1 MTMRLAEFSRRRCTG
16 SAFGIAALM
25 LAQLAIV
32 EAANPADA
40 SLAPSQPQLTIQQ
53 LMDTQVDPSAD
64 ALWDSVAFIASAK
77 GEEDRRPRTPA
88 QWNAVRR
95 SALTLLRAV
104 DELSVPGRRVA
115 SGDKQP
121 GPGELKASAI
131 QRLIDSDP
139 DAFARRARGLR
150 SAATKALN
158 AIDARDADALMN
170 AGGLIDEAC
179 EACHATY
186 WYPDRTQAAR

>member
-1 MTMRLAEFSRRRCTG
+1 MIRRSMNR
-16 SAFGIAALM
+16 SIAALM

-32 EAANPADA
+32 GAAGSADA
-40 SLAPSQPQLTIQQ
+40 PSGPAPSAPSRPSQPKLTIQQ
-53 LMDTQVDPSAD
+53 LMDTRVDPSAD

-88 QWNAVRR
+88 QWDAVRR
-95 SALTLLRAV
+95 SALALLQAV
-104 DELSVPGRRVA
+104 DELSVPGLRVA
-115 SGDKQP
+115 SADKKP
-121 GPGELKASAI
+121 GPGELKVSAI

-139 DAFARRARGLR
+139 DAFARHARGLKT
-150 SAATKALN
+150 AATKALD

-179 EACHATY
+179 EACHVTY
-186 WYPDRTQAAR
+186 WYPDQAQAAR